1 MNGNFKIGELVGPGL
16 DKLQRNALIAAV
28 VGLILCV
35 AGILLRMDNNFG
47 AQRFFESYLWAF
59 MFWFGLTMGSLAL
72 LMIHQV
78 TGGGWGFILR
88 RPLEAATRNLP
99 IVLGMFVPI
108 LVGMGHL
115 YARWIPPYTHNGLP
129 KEQGGLPLMNE
140 HGQSIVALK
149 AQYLN
154 QPGFIIRAVIYFV
167 IWFWLA
173 HILNSRSKKQD
184 VGDDGSNYERT
195 TKFSAGGL
203 LIFVLTI
210 TFATIDW
217 VMSLEP
223 LWFSSLFGVIFAVGQ
238 GLSTLAIMALL
249 ISRLAGKTEL
259 VQSIE
264 PRYFRDIGNLTLAF
278 TLLWAYTNFSQY
290 LIYYSGNIAEEVEWF
305 VHRMHGPWIY
315 IIGFLAF
322 FHFFF
327 PFFTLLSSTMKVN
340 INNLAKIG
348 LWILLM
354 RQIDLFWYVTP
365 TFRQDLIKDNWLGA
379 FWITDLG
386 APLLLGGIWLFC
398 WAKQV
403 RGSQVVPA
411 HDPRLKPYWP
421 LKEVVNHG

>member
-1 MNGNFKIGELVGPGL
+1 MNGNLKIGELVGPGL
-16 DKLQRNALIAAV
+16 DKLQRNALIAAA
-28 VGLILCV
+28 VGAILCV
-35 AGILLRMDNNFG
+35 AGIVLRMDDWFG
-47 AQRFFESYLWAF
+47 AKRFLESYLWAF
-59 MFWFGLTMGSLAL
+59 MFWFGLSTGSLAL
-72 LMIHQV
+72 LMIHHV

-88 RPLEAATRNLP
+88 RPMEAATRNLP
-99 IVLGMFVPI
+99 VVIAMFVPI
-108 LVGMGHL
+108 LFGMEHL
-115 YARWIPPYTHNGLP
+115 YSHWLHP
-129 KEQGGLPLMNE
+129 
-140 HGQSIVALK
+140 HGAHAAVILK
-149 AQYLN
+149 KTQYLN
-154 QPGFIIRAVIYFV
+154 QSGFYIRAVLYFA
-167 IWFWLA
+167 IFLYMA
-173 HILNSRSKKQD
+173 FILNKRSAQQD
-184 VGDDGSNYERT
+184 VGDDGSVYHRATN
-195 TKFSAGGL
+195 FSAGGL
-203 LIFVLTI
+203 LIFVLTM
-210 TFATIDW
+210 TFAVIDW
-217 VMSLEP
+217 IMSLEP
-223 LWFSSLFGVIFAVGQ
+223 LWFSSLLGVIFAVGQ
-238 GLSTLAIMALL
+238 GLSTLAVMCLL

-264 PRYFRDIGNLTLAF
+264 PRYIRDLGNLTLAF

-348 LWILLM
+348 LWIAIM

-379 FWITDLG
+379 FYITDLG

-398 WAKQV
+398 WVKQV

-411 HDPRLKPYWP
+411 HDPRLKPHWP